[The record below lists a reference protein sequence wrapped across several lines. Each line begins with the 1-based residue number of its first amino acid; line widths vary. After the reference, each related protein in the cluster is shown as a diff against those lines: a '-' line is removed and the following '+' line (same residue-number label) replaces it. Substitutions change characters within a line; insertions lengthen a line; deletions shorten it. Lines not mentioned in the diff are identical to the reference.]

1 MDVKYGILLAGVSGC
16 SSVLEGSPF
25 DVRSDTTCTSDC
37 QVNAPIDVDPASVTD
52 CGFTQVEETDFYRYD
67 CNPVFT
73 TTGEQWAPFVGHTAF
88 HVTSVLGHPFY
99 QLWYV
104 GVQNEEEFG
113 NYGFGY
119 AVSDAGTEWE
129 SSGGNPLF
137 NNPQG
142 NDWDKDAMD
151 AMQVIW
157 DEETA
162 QYVMLYQGINLT
174 RNVWGM
180 GVATSPDGLGWDFL
194 PGNPVIDLTQPAGSV
209 VGYAGPGTVEGMGSR
224 AISRATPPQTGPVRP
239 STDQRRH
246 LQVTLGGANGEFD
259 DQGFVS
265 LATAELDGTYY
276 MFYAGFGDWQV
287 QSNYKSSR
295 NHFLGMATSEDG
307 TNWTKTGEKI
317 PVHMT
322 QQGMVTAVATP
333 SAIAS
338 ISGSPMNTTPG
349 WATSSDP
356 NRSE

>member
-1 MDVKYGILLAGVSGC
+1 MKYRILLGIG
-16 SSVLEGSPF
+16 LFG
-25 DVRSDTTCTSDC
+25 CTSDY

-52 CGFTQVEETDFYRYD
+52 CGFTQVEQTDFYRYD

-88 HVTSVLGHPFY
+88 HVTTVMGHPFY

-113 NYGFGY
+113 GYGFGY

-157 DEETA
+157 DEDTA

-194 PGNPVIDLTQPAGSV
+194 PGNPVVDLTQPAGNVMGYCWPLGLSKHPV
-209 VGYAGPGTVEGMGSR
+209 NGFSGYLAGYASMDGPCEAFRINGINIGTWQATDSR
-224 AISRATPPQTGPVRP
+224 VLRA
-239 STDQRRH
+239 
-246 LQVTLGGANGEFD
+246 GANGEFD
-259 DQGFVS
+259 DEGFVS

-276 MFYAGFGDWQV
+276 MFYAGFGNWQV

-322 QQGMVTAVATP
+322 NEGMVTAVAAHTVGDR
-333 SAIAS
+333 IHLWITDEYDGAS
-338 ISGSPMNTTPG
+338 GVG
-349 WATSSDP
+349 YFLFDP